1 MQKKS
6 KKNEGGEKK
15 SNSGEVVQK
24 KEGGE
29 KKNDGN
35 LTVVLKS
42 DFHCEG
48 CVTKVV
54 KAIKSVGGITIMAY
68 SFEYFYRNICKL
80 LLLLLFYLVVLL
92 FPCFCILS

>member
-1 MQKKS
+1 MFFFVVVDLQKKS

-15 SNSGEVVQK
+15 NNSGEVVQK

-29 KKNDGN
+29 KKHDGN

-54 KAIKSVGGITIMAY
+54 KAIKSVGGKLQWRIPL
-68 SFEYFYRNICKL
+68 NILQK
-80 LLLLLFYLVVLL
+80 YV
-92 FPCFCILS
+92 